1 MASQPT
7 YDQGKLKTHGISP
20 FFPAGYEKP
29 IFFLDFCDSQTGGS
43 TPRAPGCWRWLLPK
57 IKCLYPKLTLNFG
70 ASEMYPTKKQVA
82 SKHFFSNTKH
92 AQITNLYLYL
102 VVSTHVKNVRQLEL
116 GNLVQIGCEKT
127 NLSKEKH
134 LGDHLPFINE
144 SLFQ

>member
-1 MASQPT
+1 
-7 YDQGKLKTHGISP
+7 
-20 FFPAGYEKP
+20 
-29 IFFLDFCDSQTGGS
+29 
-43 TPRAPGCWRWLLPK
+43 
-57 IKCLYPKLTLNFG
+57 
-70 ASEMYPTKKQVA
+70 MYPTKKQVA

-116 GNLVQIGCEKT
+116 GNLVQIGCENT

-144 SLFQ
+144 SPLSVALSQTCESNNKLAHISRNSLMFT